1 VVRRVLE
8 QHLRAAA
15 KKSPV
20 VTIAGPRQSGKTTL
34 ARTVFPRKPYVSLE
48 PPDIRELA
56 RADPRGFLAEYPDGA
71 IFDEIQRAPEI
82 LSYLQGLV
90 DEDPRPGRFVLTGSQ
105 NLMMFRAVSQSLA
118 GRTAMVTL
126 LPLARDEVTRFPRHP
141 TELFDTLLTGGYP
154 AILDRALPPGAWLAD
169 YVATYVERDVR
180 ELLAVTDLGAF
191 QRFLRL
197 AAGRSGQILNAS
209 SLASDVGLSHN
220 TVTAWIGVLEASYLV
235 ARLPAYHRN
244 VGKRLVKAP
253 KLVFLDSGLL
263 SWLLGIRTTEQL
275 RQHPLRGAVFESWVT
290 SEILK
295 ARAHRRFA
303 ADVSYYRD
311 QHGTEVDAV
320 VETDEEA
327 VLVEAKSGETLSGD
341 FVAILE
347 RVAPLVEVAA
357 APRTVVRR
365 VIYGGAT
372 SHSRNGT
379 RIVPWSKIQEVSWV

>member
-8 QHLRAAA
+8 RHLRAAA

-34 ARTVFPRKPYVSLE
+34 ARAVFPRKAYVSLE

-56 RADPRGFLAEYPDGA
+56 RTDPRGFLADYPDGA

-105 NLMMFRAVSQSLA
+105 NLMMHRAVSQSLA

-141 TELFDTLLTGGYP
+141 SELFETLLTGGYP
-154 AILDRALPPGAWLAD
+154 AIFDRASSPGSWLSD

-180 ELLAVTDLGAF
+180 ELLEVTDLGAF

-197 AAGRSGQILNAS
+197 AAGRSGQIVNAS

-275 RQHPLRGAVFESWVT
+275 RHHPLRGAVFESWVT

-303 ADVSYYRD
+303 PDVSYYRD

-341 FVAILE
+341 FVAALE
-347 RVAPLVEVAA
+347 RVAPLVAVAA
-357 APRTVVRR
+357 APRTALRR
-365 VIYGGAT
+365 VVYGGAAA
-372 SHSRNGT
+372 HSRNGT
-379 RIVPWSKIQEVSWV
+379 RFVPWSKIQDVSWT